1 MVVMFEEV
9 ERKKK
14 SLKVLSEKM
23 HCRAQFCIYA
33 YMFNERYIAYM
44 FNKHVQHIYVYTLH
58 NTVQYEQIYIYMFI
72 FVHTHPPCVFDLL
85 HTSHLLNSTIAL
97 YWDFCSNS

>member
-23 HCRAQFCIYA
+23 HCRAQFCIYV

-44 FNKHVQHIYVYTLH
+44 FNKHVQHIYVYT
-58 NTVQYEQIYIYMFI
+58 
-72 FVHTHPPCVFDLL
+72 
-85 HTSHLLNSTIAL
+85 
-97 YWDFCSNS
+97 